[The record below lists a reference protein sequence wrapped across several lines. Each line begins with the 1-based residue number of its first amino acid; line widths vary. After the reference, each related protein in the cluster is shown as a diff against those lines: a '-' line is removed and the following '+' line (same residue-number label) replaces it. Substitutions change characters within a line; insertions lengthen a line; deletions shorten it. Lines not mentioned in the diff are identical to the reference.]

1 MSFLDFVAIKRNQ
14 ASEDSLEFKTM
25 TSYLNSSR
33 CYEGMSMED
42 SLRVWIANMI
52 DCGFTV
58 SSRRRYVEKL
68 GSIYKEYLNG
78 AINENDPFGKVKDL
92 RNFEAQKS
100 GKELRENS
108 IKLARI
114 FDSLMID
121 AKNKPELAV
130 FLYLLFN
137 GSSDLE
143 SAISLTAENY
153 VSVYPQLDEIIKPED
168 FHHRRRYVFALN
180 QSRKRMSQLKKE
192 VTGLV
197 DIYLSYRGIKF
208 LDGFS
213 NKTIVA
219 LWAERARRIGIKL
232 SELKEVLSIIPAEY
246 EYLRYISGTELSQ
259 DSINAIYRKV
269 AESFSPSIRRWYAIR
284 LRKGVDYDDF
294 QKSIK
299 KGFAENY
306 DERTL
311 FYPQSVVTKRVDKK
325 IISETIPVIPDVV
338 FINVL
343 PRHVSKIDRLI
354 KLENF
359 GWIFRSSRKPD
370 SEYSAIDSQSMFTF
384 QRVVGSFTPDMKISL
399 TKESPIGI
407 GREVR
412 ITGGIMEGYTGQ
424 IYDIKDDSDVR
435 QIFIRLSPDYSIR
448 AEIKIEEYF
457 VELID
462 NQPTTSKVRL

>member
-1 MSFLDFVAIKRNQ
+1 
-14 ASEDSLEFKTM
+14 
-25 TSYLNSSR
+25 
-33 CYEGMSMED
+33 MED

-78 AINENDPFGKVKDL
+78 AIDGNDPFGKVKDL
-92 RNFEAQKS
+92 RNFEVQKS

-108 IKLARI
+108 VKLARI

-143 SAISLTAENY
+143 NAISLTTENF
-153 VSVYPQLDEIIKPED
+153 VPVYPQLDEIIKPED

-197 DIYLSYRGIKF
+197 DIYLSFKGIKF
-208 LDGFS
+208 SDGFS

-232 SELKEVLSIIPAEY
+232 SELKKVLSIIPAEY

-299 KGFAENY
+299 KVFAEHY
-306 DERTL
+306 DEGTL